1 MARPRLSR
9 FQTVSLG
16 VFTKGLGFTSFTKE
30 FLALAIFGIAFLALA
45 RLCVSKQ
52 ER

>member
-1 MARPRLSR
+1 
-9 FQTVSLG
+9 VSLG
-16 VFTKGLGFTSFTKE
+16 VFTKGLGFGAFTKE
-30 FLALAIFGIAFLALA
+30 YLALATFGIAFLVLA